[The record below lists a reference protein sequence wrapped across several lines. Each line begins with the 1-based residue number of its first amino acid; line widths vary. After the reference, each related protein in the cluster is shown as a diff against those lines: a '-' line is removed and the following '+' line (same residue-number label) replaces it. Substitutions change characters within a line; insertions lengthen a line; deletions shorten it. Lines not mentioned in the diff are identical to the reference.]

1 MLRLLVVLAV
11 VDTLHLVS
19 SLLTFSLPR
28 LSLQFCRSSYLLT
41 VPATLPLAQTSLVMS
56 VYITISLT
64 LERYMSVC
72 QPLTTLRHR
81 QDWLSTPALVIP
93 AISLA
98 ILVTS
103 PNYVLYSYHQP
114 HDIQEELNDTLIDQS
129 EDIDIDF
136 LKEVGEQWRI
146 PTLAKPSAPQSVTQS
161 VTHKVAK

>member
-41 VPATLPLAQTSLVMS
+41 VPLSLPLAQTSLVMS

-64 LERYMSVC
+64 VERYMSVC

-98 ILVTS
+98 ILITS

-114 HDIQEELNDTLIDQS
+114 QDMQDEHNDTLLDQS
-129 EDIDIDF
+129 EDIDDF
-136 LKEVGEQWRI
+136 LKEVGEQLQI
-146 PTLAKPSAPQSVTQS
+146 ATLAEPLAPQSVTHS
-161 VTHKVAK
+161 VTHRVDK

>member
-1 MLRLLVVLAV
+1 MVLAV

-114 HDIQEELNDTLIDQS
+114 QEIQEELNDTLIDQS
-129 EDIDIDF
+129 EDIDDF

-146 PTLAKPSAPQSVTQS
+146 ATLAKPSAPQSVTQS
-161 VTHKVAK
+161 VTHAK